1 MYTERGG
8 DDSAYWWRMW
18 LFAYYRW
25 RMRQFLMPTENL
37 GIFVGGILMWIVWRC
52 SGPYLDGKFVV
63 HDGIFDSVITSMMD
77 YLMVWIV
84 SMMGYSVVWSARV
97 MDYPIVWTV
106 NHEGI
111 FDGMAVSMMGCSMVW
126 ITSMVGIFDSVNC
139 KHDRNIR
146 SVNCRYDG
154 TLIVWL

>member
-1 MYTERGG
+1 MKDVIVCILQMKDATVSYAHGESGH
-8 DDSAYWWRMW
+8 
-18 LFAYYRW
+18 FCRW
-25 RMRQFLMPTENL
+25 NSY
-37 GIFVGGILMWIVWRC
+37 VNCVRC
-52 SGPYLDGKFVV
+52 SGPYLDEKFVV

-84 SMMGYSVVWSARV
+84 SMMWYSVVWSARV